1 MFTFRGLT
9 GTKLVPFRKWYGNL
23 GELGPLFS
31 NVNFVV
37 RTATATIS
45 TREHFFNVL
54 ALTQANTFKIEISP
68 DRENLQYIKQY
79 SLSNLFG

>member
-1 MFTFRGLT
+1 MFTFRGLP

-23 GELGPLFS
+23 GELRSLFS

-45 TREHFFNVL
+45 TRENNFNFL
-54 ALTQANTFKIEISP
+54 ALTQENTFKIEISP
-68 DRENLQYIKQY
+68 DSENLQYIKQY

>member
-1 MFTFRGLT
+1 MQLNGLIIRKYVLITFRGLP

-23 GELGPLFS
+23 GELRLFFS

-45 TREHFFNVL
+45 TRENNFNVL
-54 ALTQANTFKIEISP
+54 VLTQANTFK
-68 DRENLQYIKQY
+68 LK
-79 SLSNLFG
+79 